1 MKKFI
6 TLLSALITAAICMAA
21 SAAAAFPGDI
31 NGDKEINNK
40 DVAALFRYVSGITSG
55 AVKDN
60 CDFNGDGKIN
70 NKDVTALFRSVSSG
84 NVPAYVDGEW
94 LNTIERA
101 NTLKNGV
108 QGKFTDASRTGFIIS
123 NKDVSILY
131 SLKNGKK
138 VEGIYNENGS
148 AYFTGNDTY
157 IKNSAG
163 TYSAS
168 NSSESA
174 RMNSNRIGYYYYD
187 FHFRDQ
193 NFGSLKSLN
202 LDHTFHTYSDKL
214 HEELRVVASDNYTG
228 GGVFETKTVIPKDT
242 VNSLILKNKNGETAT
257 LDGFDF
263 TSTEYVG
270 FDVKGAGIYGII
282 MPAISDNGYIKVT
295 QSDGNYELIRGIN
308 LPDIAK
314 GGDILFGHR
323 IYTSKDHDF
332 EGLRVEA
339 YIERNPLTDIS
350 VTRFDSAAYEGYDA
364 IRGCY
369 RFTVNASEFDEAMYR
384 QPDKHFR
391 IKARITG
398 DGTYDRNIYIQTAES
413 AGTTRGRLECA
424 ALLDEDGRMVPVP
437 LEVGKNFDGDAEE
450 QLYAPETGDYSMAY
464 GEVYAPV
471 TVAKNETKRFTM
483 LHLYQKW
490 GNYPLK
496 QLSFIAF
503 HIPYYHLSVGVT
515 ETNCITP
522 YFVYGKDGW
531 MLPDCRANSAE
542 LWNNGT
548 GTQHTCAGRIFL
560 LQYKDASGSSNMTES
575 QSAEILSAG
584 PVYADINMDYISDD
598 GKIKA
603 TYRHTE
609 MAQADETRTFYTIKL
624 EVLDDITISKFR
636 DNFSFFK
643 VDSRGFVYS
652 KIGYLDANNQP
663 QIGTC
668 NSSGLF
674 SSTKYYTLGKEHP
687 YFDYFKGRN
696 KNASSEPNNGEYD
709 TVNFAVIVKS
719 SDITIGGQKYT
730 GNFVFVDKYSYSLF
744 SSPYKE
750 LNTGTLSLDIDG
762 TVTLKTGD
770 IMELELIILPW
781 GDYKNDNDDNVRNV
795 REDSCIDPYK
805 ITIIDG
811 EPYEDNVIPSV
822 RAKNNKA
829 TFKISG
835 GKSTAAV
842 RVYGFSSYTPPAVT
856 FKADGAET
864 DIKLSSKA
872 HSYDGYQVYLDS
884 DGTYSFSFNVNMDS
898 AGEYEITV
906 KQ

>member
-1 MKKFI
+1 MI
-6 TLLSALITAAICMAA
+6 LLTAALTAA
-21 SAAAAFPGDI
+21 VCLTAAVSAVFPGDI
-31 NGDKEINNK
+31 NGDKEVNNK
-40 DVAALFRYVSGITSG
+40 DVAALFKYVSGMTSG
-55 AVKDN
+55 VVAEN
-60 CDFNGDGKIN
+60 CDCTGDGKIN

-84 NVPAYVDGEW
+84 VLPQSVDDEW
-94 LNTIERA
+94 MRTIQYA
-101 NTLKNGV
+101 NTVKNGV
-108 QGKFTDASRTGFIIS
+108 QGRFSDASRNGFIIT
-123 NKDVSILY
+123 NKDVSIVY

-138 VEGIYNENGS
+138 VEGIYNENGA

-157 IKNSAG
+157 VKNTAG

-168 NSSESA
+168 NSSENA

-214 HEELRVVASDNYTG
+214 HEQLRVVASGNYTG
-228 GGVFETKTVIPKDT
+228 GGIFETKTVIPQNT
-242 VNSLILKNKNGETAT
+242 VNSLVIKDAGGEKSSP
-257 LDGFDF
+257 DGVDF
-263 TSTEYVG
+263 SSVEYVA
-270 FDVKGAGIYGII
+270 FDVKGAGVYGII
-282 MPAISDNGYIKVT
+282 MPAIPDNGYISVT
-295 QSDGNYELIRGIN
+295 LNNGNYEIIRGID
-308 LPDIAK
+308 LPNIAK
-314 GGDILFGHR
+314 GGDVSFGHR
-323 IYTSKDHDF
+323 IYTSAGHSF
-332 EGLRVEA
+332 EDLRTEA
-339 YIERNPLTDIS
+339 YIERNPLTGIS
-350 VTRFDSAAYEGYDA
+350 VTRFDGAVYEGYDA

-369 RFTVNASEFDEAMYR
+369 RFTVNAIEFDEAMYN

-391 IKARITG
+391 IKGRIGG
-398 DGTYDRNIYIQTAES
+398 DGLYDRKIYIQTAES
-413 AGTTRGRLECA
+413 AATTRGRLECA

-450 QLYAPETGDYSMAY
+450 QLYAPETGNFSMAY
-464 GEVYAPV
+464 GEVYAPL
-471 TVAKNETKRFTM
+471 TVAKDENKRFTM
-483 LHLYQKW
+483 LHLYQRW

-548 GTQHTCAGRIFL
+548 GTQHTCAGRLFF
-560 LQYKDASGSSNMTES
+560 LQYKDSSGSSNMTES
-575 QSAEILSAG
+575 QSAEIVSAG
-584 PVYADINMDYISDD
+584 PIYADINMDYISDD

-609 MAQADETRTFYTIKL
+609 MAQTDETRTFYSIRL
-624 EVLDDITISKFR
+624 EVLEDVTINNFR

-643 VDSRGFVYS
+643 VDSRSFVYS
-652 KIGYLDANNQP
+652 KIGYLDANGQP
-663 QIGTC
+663 QTGTC
-668 NSSGLF
+668 SSSGF
-674 SSTKYYTLGKEHP
+674 FGSTKYYTLGKEYP

-709 TVNFAVIVKS
+709 TVNFGIIVRY
-719 SDITIGGQKYT
+719 SDITIGGQKYD
-730 GNFVFVDKYSYSLF
+730 GNFLFVDKYSYSLF

-750 LNTGTLSLDIDG
+750 LNTGTLTLDIAD
-762 TVTLKTGD
+762 TVTLKKGD

-781 GDYKNDNDDNVRNV
+781 GDYSNDNDGNVRNV

-805 ITIIDG
+805 IQVITG
-811 EPYEDNVIPSV
+811 EPYGDSIVPSV
-822 RAKNNKA
+822 RAKYNKA
-829 TFKISG
+829 VFKISG

-842 RVYGFSSYTPPAVT
+842 RVYGFTSYTPPTVT

-864 DIKLSSKA
+864 DIKLSSKT
-872 HSYDGYQVYLDS
+872 HVYDGYQVYLDP
-884 DGTYSFSFNVNMDS
+884 DGTYSFSFNVNMDN
-898 AGEYEITV
+898 ANEYEITV
-906 KQ
+906 QQ